1 MGRDMR
7 KIIATAAWVG
17 LLTAYAHAQS
27 LQERQNER
35 GGKVDKTPMQ
45 MIEEERARRAQDV
58 DRDYEAARKRSLA
71 TPAPPTVAADPW
83 RTVRP
88 SASAPGD
95 KK

>member
-1 MGRDMR
+1 MR
-7 KIIATAAWVG
+7 KIIATAACVG
-17 LLTAYAHAQS
+17 LLTGYAHAQT
-27 LQERQNER
+27 LQERQKER
-35 GGKVDKTPMQ
+35 GGKVEKTPMQ
-45 MIEEERARRAQDV
+45 QIEEERARRAQDV

-71 TPAPPTVAADPW
+71 TPAPTVAVDPW